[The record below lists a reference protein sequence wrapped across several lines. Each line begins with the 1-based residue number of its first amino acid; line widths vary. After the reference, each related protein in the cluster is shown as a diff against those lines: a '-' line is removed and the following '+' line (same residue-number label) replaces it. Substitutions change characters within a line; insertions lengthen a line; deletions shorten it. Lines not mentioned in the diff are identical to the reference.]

1 MFRENFLLYYD
12 EISEIV
18 KMYLKYLGLWKE
30 RRRYFY
36 ILKRYE
42 DRRILYL
49 TKAKDAE
56 ILLWQHWDTSYRREE
71 FFSKLLKNS
80 PKSVKRAIYEKYK
93 KQVLKF
99 MYKPYVD
106 YLILNAVDDV
116 NLQRELVK
124 SFEDEDIFIHHNL
137 EALIKVLKQ
146 FDKKEVIKFLK
157 KHIVNIN
164 VFAEYALKNE
174 ITEFRKSIEN
184 TLLMSRFKNKTY
196 EYDIK
201 ILYEYENLIFKLPK
215 DYLEYPKE
223 KN

>member
-1 MFRENFLLYYD
+1 
-12 EISEIV
+12 
-18 KMYLKYLGLWKE
+18 
-30 RRRYFY
+30 
-36 ILKRYE
+36 
-42 DRRILYL
+42 
-49 TKAKDAE
+49 
-56 ILLWQHWDTSYRREE
+56 
-71 FFSKLLKNS
+71 
-80 PKSVKRAIYEKYK
+80 
-93 KQVLKF
+93 